1 MDTGYATAYAEL
13 YRHHWW
19 WRTRE
24 AILLRRLADLID
36 SGRRARILDVGCG
49 AGLFFDAL
57 TGFGHVEGIESDAA
71 LVEQSGH
78 WRQQIRI
85 GELDDSF
92 RPDELFD
99 TILILDVLEHVPN
112 PEQMLGS
119 ARRVLARN
127 GRLVI
132 TVPAFD
138 CLWTSH
144 DDLNHHLRRYTAET
158 LRHTIREAGLV
169 TESMSYLFQS
179 LVIPKLF
186 IQLLER
192 VKRASPCIPEV
203 PPPIINRVLRNWF
216 HAESILCKRLPFGT
230 SLIAV
235 VRLPDDGSSSART
248 PVRTRPRMKTL
259 RLLPGTGSG
268 ANCVVGNANG

>member
-1 MDTGYATAYAEL
+1 MDTAYATAYAEL
-13 YRHHWW
+13 YRNHWW

-24 AILLRRLADLID
+24 AILLRRLAELID

-57 TGFGHVEGIESDAA
+57 TRFGHVEGIESDAV
-71 LVEQSGH
+71 LVGQSGR
-78 WRQQIRI
+78 WRNQILI

-92 RPDELFD
+92 CPDEPFD
-99 TILILDVLEHVPN
+99 TILMLDVLEHVPN
-112 PEQMLGS
+112 PEQMLDA
-119 ARRVLARN
+119 ARRVLSPC

-144 DDLNHHLRRYTAET
+144 DDLNHHLRRYTADT

-169 TESMSYLFQS
+169 TESISYLFQS
-179 LVIPKLF
+179 LVIPKL
-186 IQLLER
+186 LVRALEAVKGGTPRLPR
-192 VKRASPCIPEV
+192 VPSATV
-203 PPPIINRVLRNWF
+203 NGLLRNWF
-216 HAESILCKRLPFGT
+216 QAESTVSRWLPFGT

-235 VRLPDDGSSSART
+235 VRLP
-248 PVRTRPRMKTL
+248 
-259 RLLPGTGSG
+259 
-268 ANCVVGNANG
+268 